1 MMKGEVEMKKVISLI
16 LICAFLLTATF
27 ALAGCSDSK
36 KEGESHK
43 AVTIR
48 VAHFP
53 NITHA
58 QALVGLADGTF
69 QKALGPN
76 VKIDRKSFNAGPE
89 EIEALL
95 AGEVDLG
102 YIGPGPAINGY
113 IKSRGALKII
123 AGATN
128 AGAVLVVQNDEKINK
143 ITDLAGKKIAVP
155 QFGNTQDLSLRQLL
169 QANDLKTIDKG
180 GNVQVMQIK
189 NPDIFSLF
197 SQKKLDAA
205 LVPEPWGARLMQ
217 DAKGKMLLDWNQV
230 WREGNYST
238 AIVIVSSKFLKE
250 HPDIVH
256 RWLQAHVELTQR
268 IVKEP
273 ERTKEMVNIE
283 IKELTGK
290 DLPKTILDE
299 AFTRIIS
306 TYDPAKS
313 SVCDF
318 VDIAFN
324 AGYLKEKVD
333 ITPIFVL
340 EDLNEI
346 LEEKGLPLVK

>member
-1 MMKGEVEMKKVISLI
+1 MKKVISVML
-16 LICAFLLTATF
+16 CFLLLAATAVYLT
-27 ALAGCSDSK
+27 GCGDANASK
-36 KEGESHK
+36 AKVDENI
-43 AVTIR
+43 TIR

-69 QKALGPN
+69 AKALGSK
-76 VKIDRKSFNAGPE
+76 VKIERKSFNAGPE

-113 IKSRGALKII
+113 IKSHGALKII

-128 AGAVLVVQNDEKINK
+128 AGAVLVVRKDANISKIS
-143 ITDLAGKKIAVP
+143 DLAGKKVAVP

-169 QANDLKTIDKG
+169 NSANLKSVDKG
-180 GNVQVMQIK
+180 GNVQVLQVK
-189 NPDIFSLF
+189 NPDILSLF

-205 LVPEPWGARLMQ
+205 LVPEPWGARLVK
-217 DAKGKMLLDWNQV
+217 DADGKILLDWNQV
-230 WREGNYST
+230 WREGKYTT
-238 AIVIVSSKFLKE
+238 AVVIVSTKFLNA
-250 HPDIVH
+250 HPDLVH
-256 RWLQAHVELTQR
+256 KFLAAHLELTNK
-268 IVKEP
+268 ISKDP
-273 ERTKEMVNIE
+273 ESAKKIINAQ

-290 DLPKTILDE
+290 NLPKDILDK
-299 AFTRIIS
+299 AFTRVIP
-306 TYDPAKS
+306 TYDPMKD

-318 VDIAFN
+318 LTISYN

-333 ITPIFVL
+333 ITPIFAL
-340 EDLNEI
+340 DSLNQI
-346 LEEKGLPLVK
+346 LKEKGLPLVK